1 MLKKIASLF
10 SSSSDMTAADL
21 DAPHYPPLPK
31 GIPAVR
37 ESTLLKP
44 HVELIKQIHQAVMFK
59 RSDFDALVLPVL
71 QRYAAFV
78 HLLPASEAHHH
89 RGEGGLLHHG
99 LEVAFLATR
108 SSEDV
113 VFGAREVP
121 QRRLALEPRWRLA
134 VCMAA
139 LTHDIGKVVTDVSVT
154 DSTGKHRWDCCSQ
167 SIADWSARHKIDRY
181 FLSWHPDRQSEHEMM
196 SALVLDRVLT
206 TEIRTYLGSMG
217 PEIMQAMMSA
227 VLHRTSDP
235 GHIARLVRHADSASV
250 ERDMR
255 RQPTPG
261 NVSHGVP
268 VERYLLDAMRRLV
281 KSGQWKVNEKGAR
294 LWMLNGD
301 LHIVWHAAVEDV
313 TKLLSQDKVPGVPRD
328 PDAMADVLIDRALAS
343 PRETHSTT
351 YRYWRM
357 CSVSFTGA
365 TPQSLLM
372 LRLSSPQLLLDVEPL
387 SIPAQVMDTL
397 AGGETEQSGAE
408 TIARVDDAAVPEPH
422 LASPAIMERP
432 TRSRFDAGH
441 ADLLLERIFAEGE
454 WGKHLFEHN
463 GQVVIAYPEGAAL
476 AAQPAEVQ
484 RLLGDEGI
492 VVPDPM
498 SSLVIVRFFNG
509 RKGIMLTPRISAL
522 ILDRHGRETT
532 VLSQEAQETRAQEQE
547 ALTVEAIQA
556 GQGKS
561 DQNAAWPD
569 DSQVPKNRGRRKRGK
584 KKPSMSDQAAV
595 VAHGAVQSSTNEP
608 LDRCV
613 AALLATVREGTGRIG
628 QPCKVEGDWI
638 RVPQYLVG
646 HAASEFGDAQV
657 MTTELRGALLKHPDV
672 EVRDPK
678 SLSVRAIPTD

>member
-1 MLKKIASLF
+1 MR
-10 SSSSDMTAADL
+10 AADL
-21 DAPHYPPLPK
+21 DPPHYPPLPK

-44 HVELIKQIHQAVMFK
+44 HAELIEQIHQAVMLK

-134 VCMAA
+134 VCIAA

-167 SIADWSARHKIDRY
+167 SVADWSAQHKIDRY
-181 FLSWHPDRQSEHEMM
+181 FLSWHPNRQSEHEMM
-196 SALVLDRVLT
+196 SPLVLDRVLT

-227 VLHRTSDP
+227 LLHRTSDP

-301 LHIVWHAAVEDV
+301 LHIVWRAAVEDV

-328 PDAMADVLIDRALAS
+328 PDAMADVLIDRALAT

-357 CSVSFTGA
+357 CPAYFTGD

-372 LRLSSPQLLLDVEPL
+372 LRLSSPEVLLDVVPP
-387 SIPAQVMDTL
+387 SISAQVMDTL
-397 AGGETEQSGAE
+397 ARTETEQPDAE
-408 TIARVDDAAVPEPH
+408 ALVKGDDTEPR
-422 LASPAIMERP
+422 LPAPAIVERP
-432 TRSRFDAGH
+432 TRSRFDAGY
-441 ADLLLERIFAEGE
+441 ADLLLERILAQGE
-454 WGKHLFEHN
+454 WGNHFFAHN

-484 RLLGDEGI
+484 RLLGDEGV

-509 RKGIMLTPRISAL
+509 RKGIMLTPRISGL
-522 ILDRHGRETT
+522 ILDRHGREAT
-532 VLSQEAQETRAQEQE
+532 VLSQEAQRAQEQD
-547 ALTVEAIQA
+547 ALTVEASQA

-569 DSQVPKNRGRRKRGK
+569 DSEMSKEKGRHKRGN
-584 KKPSMSDQAAV
+584 KKPSMPAQAPGSAV
-595 VAHGAVQSSTNEP
+595 ERQDAAQASTNEP

-613 AALLATVREGTGRIG
+613 AALLATVRAGTGRIG